1 MKNKD
6 SYILYSI
13 ITIGLIFGFLKFENH
28 YLLYASVLVLIFP
41 IVLSKPAN
49 FISEYW
55 RKFGLKLGQIQST
68 ILLGIIYILVFTIIR
83 FFKKNT
89 TKYDLKNNVWID
101 SEHSNTDFTK
111 QW

>member
-13 ITIGLIFGFLKFENH
+13 IAIGLIFGFLKFENH

-41 IVLSKPAN
+41 IVLPKPAA

-55 RKFGLKLGQIQST
+55 RKLGLKLGQIQST

-83 FFKKNT
+83 LFKKNT
-89 TKYDLKNNVWID
+89 SKYNSKKNVWID
-101 SEHSNTDFTK
+101 SEHSSLDFKK